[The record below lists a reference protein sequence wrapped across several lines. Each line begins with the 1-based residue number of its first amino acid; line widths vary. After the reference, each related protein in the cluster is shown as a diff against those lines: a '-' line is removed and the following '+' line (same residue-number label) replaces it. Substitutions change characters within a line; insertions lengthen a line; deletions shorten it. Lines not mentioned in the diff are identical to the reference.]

1 MQFHVDGYQTGDP
14 MTMPAQGSGV
24 DRPAELPDTMDV
36 LIVGCGPAGSITA
49 AQLSRFPEVNTRLI
63 ERRGHRLP
71 LANADGVHSR
81 TMETFQAFGFAHEIY
96 EEAHTITDM
105 AFWKPDPQD
114 PERIIREMS
123 TRELPEEFSEWPMML
138 ITQVRIID
146 HFNRFMKNAPTRM
159 EPDYGYEFVDMEVAP
174 EEENRE
180 YPITVTL
187 RRTAGPD
194 EGQELQ
200 VHTKYVVGADGA
212 RSNVRKSLGYRLH
225 GKQANHAWG
234 VMDIYADTNFPDV
247 RKKCTIKSSTG
258 RTILLIPREGG
269 FLFRLYV
276 DLGEVAEGDRSV
288 RETPLEDVIA
298 TAQQIMSPYK
308 LDVKN
313 VVWHSIYEVG
323 HRVSDHF
330 DDRASEKTSSQD
342 PRVFITGDACHTHSA
357 KAGQG
362 MNVSMQDGFNLGWK
376 LGHVLSGNSPVEL
389 LRTYAEERKD
399 IAHRLIEFDKAW
411 STLMAQPSDQFEN
424 PNELEDFYTK
434 NAEFNAGYLTEY
446 EPSMITADTKH
457 QELAEGYPL
466 GRRFKSAMAGR
477 VCDLVPMHIGHDHF
491 ADGRWR
497 VYVFADDAAPG
508 VSQTLQDWAHWAEGS
523 LSPDL
528 FDTKLIH
535 RQRHT
540 EFDVSDVPE
549 AFKPKTGT
557 FRLTDMEKVF
567 GTLEGHDI
575 FEERGISADGAVV
588 VVRPDQYVA
597 GIFPLGDTAEIEEF
611 LSGVFPSVRS
621 AAMIN
626 V

>member
-200 VHTKYVVGADGA
+200 VRTKYVVGRTALGA
-212 RSNVRKSLGYRLH
+212 MCASP
-225 GKQANHAWG
+225 WG
-234 VMDIYADTNFPDV
+234 IDCM
-247 RKKCTIKSSTG
+247 
-258 RTILLIPREGG
+258 
-269 FLFRLYV
+269 
-276 DLGEVAEGDRSV
+276 
-288 RETPLEDVIA
+288 
-298 TAQQIMSPYK
+298 
-308 LDVKN
+308 
-313 VVWHSIYEVG
+313 
-323 HRVSDHF
+323 
-330 DDRASEKTSSQD
+330 ASRPT
-342 PRVFITGDACHTHSA
+342 
-357 KAGQG
+357 
-362 MNVSMQDGFNLGWK
+362 M
-376 LGHVLSGNSPVEL
+376 
-389 LRTYAEERKD
+389 
-399 IAHRLIEFDKAW
+399 
-411 STLMAQPSDQFEN
+411 
-424 PNELEDFYTK
+424 
-434 NAEFNAGYLTEY
+434 
-446 EPSMITADTKH
+446 
-457 QELAEGYPL
+457 
-466 GRRFKSAMAGR
+466 
-477 VCDLVPMHIGHDHF
+477 
-491 ADGRWR
+491 
-497 VYVFADDAAPG
+497 
-508 VSQTLQDWAHWAEGS
+508 
-523 LSPDL
+523 
-528 FDTKLIH
+528 
-535 RQRHT
+535 
-540 EFDVSDVPE
+540 
-549 AFKPKTGT
+549 
-557 FRLTDMEKVF
+557 
-567 GTLEGHDI
+567 
-575 FEERGISADGAVV
+575 RGA
-588 VVRPDQYVA
+588 
-597 GIFPLGDTAEIEEF
+597 
-611 LSGVFPSVRS
+611 
-621 AAMIN
+621 
-626 V
+626 